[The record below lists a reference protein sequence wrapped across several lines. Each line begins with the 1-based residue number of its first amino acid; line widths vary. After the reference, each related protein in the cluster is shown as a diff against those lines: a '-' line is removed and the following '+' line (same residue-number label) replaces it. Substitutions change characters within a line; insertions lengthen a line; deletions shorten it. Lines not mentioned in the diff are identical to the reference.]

1 VRQGFDYGLVALDLL
16 EGWLATARALTAAS
30 LPWTGAVRWRLLAV
44 AVVSFGVAAILALI
58 AIEEPRWSVD
68 VSVERA
74 IQSVNWGPVTALFPI
89 YRWLGGPSGGVYM
102 QAGAVL
108 LVVLLNWR
116 ALMLAIA
123 ATAGGFWYFLIVN
136 LVNRPRPTTADVLQ
150 VTEHPGATSFPS
162 GHVIFITLS
171 FGLAM
176 LCAGCRSLPPPLR
189 PLGWA
194 VFSAIVLTAAI
205 SRIYVGAHWPT
216 DVLASI
222 FIAGG
227 WLALVA
233 SIRWISDRA
242 LASKPASI

>member
-1 VRQGFDYGLVALDLL
+1 VVGEAVVFAIVLVLH
-16 EGWLATARALTAAS
+16 RS
-30 LPWTGAVRWRLLAV
+30 SWRLLV
-44 AVVSFGVAAILALI
+44 
-58 AIEEPRWSVD
+58 
-68 VSVERA
+68 
-74 IQSVNWGPVTALFPI
+74 
-89 YRWLGGPSGGVYM
+89 
-102 QAGAVL
+102 AGA
-108 LVVLLNWR
+108 
-116 ALMLAIA
+116 LAS
-123 ATAGGFWYFLIVN
+123 GWYFL
-136 LVNRPRPTTADVLQ
+136 LVGVISRPRPRVPDVLQ

-227 WLALVA
+227 WLALVT
-233 SIRWISDRA
+233 SIR
-242 LASKPASI
+242 